1 MAVRKLEAAV
11 LRRLAVR
18 ASCSPET
25 IQKVYQGQPVRGLAF
40 YRATA
45 ALHES
50 GIEPLKPAA
59 PVLSVVR
66 SADEGKHEASPD
78 ASGSEP

>member
-1 MAVRKLEAAV
+1 MVRKLEASI

-25 IQKVYQGQPVRGLAF
+25 IQKVYLGHPVRGLAY
-40 YRATA
+40 YRALA

-50 GIEPLKPAA
+50 GIEPQNPTVPL
-59 PVLSVVR
+59 LSVVR
-66 SADEGKHEASPD
+66 SADDGKREATPD
-78 ASGSEP
+78 ASRGEQ